1 MIMTVELWIS
11 DFLQGNLSLEKSV
24 QSEIK
29 KLQVLAECVQSK
41 QWNNQNTIKTQEKT
55 FCEILFQ

>member
-1 MIMTVELWIS
+1 MIMTVELWVS
-11 DFLQGNLSLEKSV
+11 DFLQGNLSLEKYV

-41 QWNNQNTIKTQEKT
+41 Q
-55 FCEILFQ
+55 